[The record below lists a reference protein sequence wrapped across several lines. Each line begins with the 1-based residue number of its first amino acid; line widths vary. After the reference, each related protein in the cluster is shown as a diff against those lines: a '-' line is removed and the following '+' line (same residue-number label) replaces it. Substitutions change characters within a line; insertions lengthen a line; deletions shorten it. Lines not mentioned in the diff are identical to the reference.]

1 MSILKYDII
10 VIGGGPSG
18 MMAAGRAAE
27 LGASV
32 ILIEKNPDLGKKL
45 LMTGGG
51 RCNITNVKHNLR
63 ELINAYG
70 KNGSFLY
77 PAFNKFSPQEVIRF
91 FENRGLQLKEE
102 KGRVFPI
109 NNSALEVRQILI
121 DYLRQ
126 NKVTVSTHTIV
137 TGIAIK
143 DNKVSKVQTSNGDII
158 GNEIIIC
165 TGGLSYPETGSTGE
179 GHNWAKRIGHK
190 VEKQRP
196 SLTPII
202 VKDAWISDLQGVSF
216 KEVGLTINKKVK
228 DTGELIF
235 THEGISGPLVHN
247 LSRKIN
253 SEKIINL
260 TIDFLPLK
268 PVDNLDRELQAIFH
282 EDSKKAIKNVITQL
296 LPSKIAL
303 KILELANINKEK
315 KTAEIS
321 KKERKDIIDLIKFF
335 PLSFRKLAGFEKAI
349 VTAGGVSLKEID
361 PKTMKSKIIDNLY
374 FAGEIIDL
382 DGPSGGY
389 NLQIAWSTGRLAG
402 ESAVFI

>member
-1 MSILKYDII
+1 MSILKYDVI

-32 ILIEKNPDLGKKL
+32 ILIEKNPDLGRKL

-102 KGRVFPI
+102 NGRVFPI
-109 NNSALEVRQILI
+109 NNSALEIKQILI

-126 NKVTVSTHTIV
+126 NKVTVSSHTIV
-137 TGIAIK
+137 TGITIK

-165 TGGLSYPETGSTGE
+165 TGGLSYPETGSTGD
-179 GHNWAKRIGHK
+179 GHNLAKRIGHK

-282 EDSKKAIKNVITQL
+282 EDSKKAIKNVITLL
-296 LPSKIAL
+296 LPSKVAI
-303 KILELANINKEK
+303 KILELANIDKEK

-349 VTAGGVSLKEID
+349 VTAGGISLKEID
-361 PKTMKSKIIDNLY
+361 PKTMKSKIVDNLY
-374 FAGEIIDL
+374 FAGEMIDL